1 MRAWQFN
8 EVNEPFTLVE
18 REDPKPGADE
28 IVIDVKA
35 SGLCHSDVSF
45 VDGTLTPLL
54 GYRPIILGHET
65 AGVVSAVGADVTAFA
80 VGGGGGGAGGGRGP
94 GGSGSCARL
103 INHVP
108 PWRRGRGQH
117 AGGAGRPDRLPTRRM
132 VRTNMPSLTR
142 PHQEGRGG

>member
-18 REDPKPGADE
+18 CEDPKPGADE

-45 VDGTLTPLL
+45 VDGTLTPIL

-65 AGVVSAVGADVTAFA
+65 AGVVSAVGADVSGFA
-80 VGGGGGGAGGGRGP
+80 VGDRVGIPAVTEGP
-94 GGSGSCARL
+94 GPRSTAGSPTRWSSRPTSSCAY
-103 INHVP
+103 
-108 PWRRGRGQH
+108 
-117 AGGAGRPDRLPTRRM
+117 PTRSTSPR
-132 VRTNMPSLTR
+132 RPRRWTPRARPTAPS
-142 PHQEGRGG
+142 